1 MSKKFVLPVSND
13 WQMEYDWY
21 DLGKIHI
28 AAKIRYACG
37 CEYTMV
43 MDKDGKTPQC
53 HGQKSTTMKIRSG
66 KMTKY
71 PESEKLLAVREESQK
86 LGEFIT
92 QLKSKVE
99 LASWEENEDDGE
111 LDQSQIS

>member
-1 MSKKFVLPVSND
+1 
-13 WQMEYDWY
+13 
-21 DLGKIHI
+21 
-28 AAKIRYACG
+28 
-37 CEYTMV
+37 
-43 MDKDGKTPQC
+43 
-53 HGQKSTTMKIRSG
+53 
-66 KMTKY
+66 MTKY
-71 PESEKLLAVREESQK
+71 PESEKLLAVCEESQK